1 MNNLFSLC
9 YTLVCDNSSNL
20 YKHSLKAET
29 RGEHMQYV
37 YVCLFNSKKIDILPS
52 DLEKGDNRPQA
63 ENSEHDLRQRMNR
76 NMHIKY

>member
-29 RGEHMQYV
+29 RGEHIQ
-37 YVCLFNSKKIDILPS
+37 YVCLFKKIDILPS
-52 DLEKGDNRPQA
+52 DLEKVDNRPRA
-63 ENSEHDLRQRMNR
+63 ENSELN
-76 NMHIKY
+76 NFLKKA